1 MKPVYR
7 VYEAQV
13 LGEDTVSL
21 VAVSALREISL
32 REEIAWGKLL
42 MKLGRLV
49 AEVDSRNKARE
60 MADCEV

>member
-32 REEIAWGKLL
+32 REEIARGKLL

-49 AEVDSRNKARE
+49 AEVDSRNEARD
-60 MADCEV
+60 MADCEL